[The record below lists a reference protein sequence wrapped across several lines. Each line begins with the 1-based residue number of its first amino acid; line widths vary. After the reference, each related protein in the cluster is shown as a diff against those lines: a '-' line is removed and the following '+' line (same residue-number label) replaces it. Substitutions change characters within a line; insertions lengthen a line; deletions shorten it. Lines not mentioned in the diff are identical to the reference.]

1 MRHLPAF
8 LDIAGRPCLVIGGG
22 EVAARKIALLE
33 RAGGDVRVISPELV
47 PSLSRGVA
55 AGRIQ
60 HVAAVFSAD
69 HLTNSALVIAATDDR
84 ALNAQVSWHARRRGL
99 PVNVVD
105 DPALCTF
112 QVPAIIDRAPVL
124 IAVSTGGASPVL
136 ARWVRRRVE
145 GMLPAAL
152 GRLATLADRWRPAAR
167 SRLSSVGARKQFWEG
182 VFDGPVAQLALDGR
196 DDEADAAL
204 QHALDRSG
212 PAPGAIYLVGA
223 GPGDPKLLTM
233 RAHRLLQYA
242 DVIVYDRLVS
252 DAVLDLARRDA
263 EMIYAG
269 KASGAHAMAQD
280 DISALLI
287 KLGRQGKQVIRLKG
301 GDPFLFGRGGEEM
314 LAVEAA
320 GLACHIVPG
329 ITAAAG
335 IGAATGIPLTH
346 RGIAQSVTYITGH
359 GKDGAV
365 QADWQTLARN
375 RQTIVVYMG
384 LAALPRITTQI
395 LDHGLAGTTPV
406 TLVENGTT
414 PDQRVLAGTLGDI
427 ADIVRARDV
436 TGPALTIIGDV
447 AAFARNAERPADRT
461 ADEQTHEP
469 ALATA
474 V

>member
-1 MRHLPAF
+1 
-8 LDIAGRPCLVIGGG
+8 
-22 EVAARKIALLE
+22 
-33 RAGGDVRVISPELV
+33 
-47 PSLSRGVA
+47 
-55 AGRIQ
+55 
-60 HVAAVFSAD
+60 
-69 HLTNSALVIAATDDR
+69 
-84 ALNAQVSWHARRRGL
+84 
-99 PVNVVD
+99 
-105 DPALCTF
+105 
-112 QVPAIIDRAPVL
+112 
-124 IAVSTGGASPVL
+124 
-136 ARWVRRRVE
+136 
-145 GMLPAAL
+145 MLPAAL
-152 GRLATLADRWRPAAR
+152 GRLATLADRWRSAAR

-223 GPGDPKLLTM
+223 GPGDPELLTM

-384 LAALPRITTQI
+384 LAALPRITTQL

-406 TLVENGTT
+406 TVVENGTT
-414 PDQRVLAGTLGDI
+414 PDQRVLASTLGDI

>member
-60 HVAAVFSAD
+60 HIAAEFAA
-69 HLTNSALVIAATDDR
+69 HHMTNAALVIAATDNR
-84 ALNAQVSWHARRRGL
+84 ALNAQVSWEAKQRGL

-112 QVPAIIDRAPVL
+112 QVPAIVDRDPVL
-124 IAVSTGGASPVL
+124 IAISTGGASPVL
-136 ARWVRRRVE
+136 ARWVRRRIE
-145 GMLPAAL
+145 GMLPTAL
-152 GRLATLADRWRPAAR
+152 GRLATLANRWRPAAKA
-167 SRLSSVGARKQFWEG
+167 RLSSVESRKQFWEG

-196 DDEADAAL
+196 DDDADAAL

-212 PAPGAIYLVGA
+212 PTPGAVYLVGA
-223 GPGDPKLLTM
+223 GPGDPELLTM

-252 DAVLDLARRDA
+252 DAVLDLVRRDA
-263 EMIYAG
+263 QMIYAG
-269 KASGAHAMAQD
+269 KAPGAHAMSQD
-280 DISALLI
+280 DINALLV

-320 GLACHIVPG
+320 GLACHIIPG

-335 IGAATGIPLTH
+335 IGAATGMPLTH
-346 RGIAQSVTYITGH
+346 RGTAQSVTYITGH
-359 GKDGAV
+359 GKDGDADT
-365 QADWQTLARN
+365 DWQTLARGS
-375 RQTIVVYMG
+375 QTIVVYMG
-384 LAALPRITTQI
+384 LAALPRITQQL

-406 TLVENGTT
+406 TVVENGTT

-427 ADIVRARDV
+427 ADIVRARNV
-436 TGPALTIIGDV
+436 TGPALTIIGGV
-447 AAFARNAERPADRT
+447 AAFARNAERPVDI
-461 ADEQTHEP
+461 P
-469 ALATA
+469 AQKPAFATA

>member
-33 RAGGDVRVISPELV
+33 RAGGYVRVISPELV

-60 HVAAVFSAD
+60 HVAESFTAD
-69 HLTNSALVIAATDDR
+69 HMTNAALVIAATDNR
-84 ALNAQVSWHARRRGL
+84 ALNAQVSWEAKQRGL

-112 QVPAIIDRAPVL
+112 QVPAIVDRDPVL

-136 ARWVRRRVE
+136 ARWVRRRIE

-152 GRLATLADRWRPAAR
+152 GRLAALADRWRPVAK
-167 SRLSSVGARKQFWEG
+167 SKLSSVESRKQFWED

-196 DDEADAAL
+196 DNEADTAM
-204 QHALDRSG
+204 QHTLDRSG

-223 GPGDPKLLTM
+223 GPSDPELLTM

-242 DVIVYDRLVS
+242 DVIVYDRLVT

-269 KASGAHAMAQD
+269 KAPGSHAMSQD
-280 DISALLI
+280 NINALLI

-301 GDPFLFGRGGEEM
+301 GDPFMFGRGGEEM

-346 RGIAQSVTYITGH
+346 RGLAQSVTYITGH
-359 GKDGAV
+359 GKDGVV
-365 QADWQTLARN
+365 QADWHTLARGS
-375 RQTIVVYMG
+375 QTIVVYMG
-384 LAALPRITTQI
+384 LAALPRITTQ
-395 LDHGLAGTTPV
+395 LLEHGLAGRTPV
-406 TLVENGTT
+406 TVVENGTT

-427 ADIVRARDV
+427 GDIVRARDV

-447 AAFARNAERPADRT
+447 AAFARNAERTVELPST
-461 ADEQTHEP
+461 GQTHEP
-469 ALATA
+469 AFATA